1 MLKIHC
7 NFVELVL
14 KTKLSFFS
22 EMQHEY
28 FLMKDGVDN
37 MFEFKFMFV
46 VCVII
51 LCYRPI
57 LRY

>member
-1 MLKIHC
+1 
-7 NFVELVL
+7 
-14 KTKLSFFS
+14 
-22 EMQHEY
+22 MQHEY

-51 LCYRPI
+51 LCYRPM